1 MIAMTW
7 IWHSFGR
14 WLAAAGA
21 AVAMLLAVYI
31 KARNDGKETL
41 RREQEDE
48 RNRRMRDAVEADARG
63 RERIARG
70 ELLNNDGHRRD

>member
-1 MIAMTW
+1 MIALTW

-21 AVAMLLAVYI
+21 AVAMLFAVYI
-31 KARNDGKETL
+31 KARNDGKEAL

-48 RNRRMRDAVEADARG
+48 RNRRLRNAVEADARG